1 MSAHSL
7 SVTRERSRSKSL
19 NGTQPASYDITS
31 DENDDI
37 DDHEAC
43 MNAKKIA
50 IHHILQ
56 DDESKA
62 PGNPILIMTLA
73 PPAYKVK
80 I

>member
-1 MSAHSL
+1 MSARSL

-37 DDHEAC
+37 DDHKVC

-50 IHHILQ
+50 THHILQ

-62 PGNPILIMTLA
+62 PEISHPHDTSTSS
-73 PPAYKVK
+73 V
-80 I
+80 